1 MRTGTECH
9 TVKINSCPSEH
20 YWFNNHIGEP
30 VIVADS
36 GESDEWY
43 IVTGTHEG
51 KQVLKSVC
59 SPAEM
64 TLIDL
69 GTDYI
74 LDIEKVSA

>member
-1 MRTGTECH
+1 MRVGQNIQA
-9 TVKINSCPSEH
+9 VKINSCPNEF
-20 YWFNNHIGEP
+20 YWFNHYVGET
-30 VIVADS
+30 VHVSDS
-36 GESDEWY
+36 GEPDEWY
-43 IVTGTHEG
+43 IVTGEHEG

-69 GTDYI
+69 GTNYI

>member
-1 MRTGTECH
+1 MRVGQTISSVEI
-9 TVKINSCPSEH
+9 KSCPNEF
-20 YWFNNHIGEP
+20 YWYRNHIGEP
-30 VIVADS
+30 IIVADS

-43 IVTGTHEG
+43 IVTGIHEG

-74 LDIEKVSA
+74 LEVSA